1 MNTPEPMEGT
11 WVLVAPNGREY
22 TGLSPMQALRAEQA
36 ERVPADV
43 ALENVLAANEPDF
56 AERHVRLSK
65 FYQAANTDDL
75 IDKME
80 AHITK
85 LQNKVMSVTT
95 QSSFTPQRVREG

>member
-1 MNTPEPMEGT
+1 MNTPMKGT

-22 TGLSPMQALRAEQA
+22 TGLSPIQALRAEQE

-43 ALENVLAANEPDF
+43 ALANVLAANEPDF

-65 FYQAANTDDL
+65 FYQATNTDDL

-85 LQNKVMSVTT
+85 LQNTVLGLTT
-95 QSSFTPQRVREG
+95 PFSFAPQRVREG